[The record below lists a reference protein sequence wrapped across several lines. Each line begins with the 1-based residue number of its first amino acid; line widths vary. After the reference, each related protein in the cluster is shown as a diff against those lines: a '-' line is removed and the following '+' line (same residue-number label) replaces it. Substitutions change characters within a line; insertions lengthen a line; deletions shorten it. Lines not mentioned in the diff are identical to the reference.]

1 MLILTRRQSETLV
14 IGDNVTVTVLEIQGG
29 RVRLGV
35 NAPRD
40 IVVNREELC
49 DKEERS
55 DAPYPALDGLW
66 CR

>member
-1 MLILTRRQSETLV
+1 MLILTRRQAETLV
-14 IGDNVTVTVLEIQGG
+14 IGDNVPVTVLEIQGG

-49 DKEERS
+49 EKTRRKDRM
-55 DAPYPALDGLW
+55 PYP
-66 CR
+66 RP

>member
-1 MLILTRRQSETLV
+1 MLILTRRQAETLV

-49 DKEERS
+49 DKTRRK
-55 DAPYPALDGLW
+55 DRMPYP
-66 CR
+66 RP

>member
-1 MLILTRRQSETLV
+1 MLILTRRQAETLV

-49 DKEERS
+49 E
-55 DAPYPALDGLW
+55 
-66 CR
+66 

>member
-1 MLILTRRQSETLV
+1 MLILTRRQAETLV

-49 DKEERS
+49 EKTRRKDRM
-55 DAPYPALDGLW
+55 PYP
-66 CR
+66 RP